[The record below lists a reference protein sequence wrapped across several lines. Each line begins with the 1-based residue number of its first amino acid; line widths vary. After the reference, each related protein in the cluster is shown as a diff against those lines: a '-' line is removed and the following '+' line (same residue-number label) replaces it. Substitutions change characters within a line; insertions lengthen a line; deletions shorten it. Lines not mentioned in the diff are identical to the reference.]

1 MSDEIVL
8 PGPIPR
14 VSVSPT
20 QEPVSLSEAKAHL
33 RVDHGHEDGRILG
46 LIQAAREMVEEDAQ
60 VALCP
65 QTLTIRLDA
74 FPRWEV
80 QLRKCPVNSISSI
93 TYVDAY
99 GTTQTL
105 ASSEYTLDAYS
116 RPARLTPAY
125 NEVWPATRHQIN
137 AITITATAGYT
148 SPASVPAM
156 AKQAIK
162 MLVAHWFENAETV
175 LIGTIS
181 KEIELSYRAII
192 SRFSWGGY
200 A

>member
-1 MSDEIVL
+1 MADEIVL

-14 VSVSPT
+14 VSTSPV
-20 QEPVSLSEAKAHL
+20 QEPVSVSEMKAHL
-33 RVDHGHEDGRILG
+33 RVDHNHEDDRIAG
-46 LIQAAREMVEEDAQ
+46 LIQAAREMVEEDSQ

-65 QTLTIRLDA
+65 QTLTFRLDA
-74 FPRWEV
+74 FPSWELC
-80 QLRKCPVNSISSI
+80 LRKCPINAISSI
-93 TYVDAY
+93 TYVDAD

-105 ASSEYTLDAYS
+105 SASDYTLDAYS

-125 NEVWPATRHQIN
+125 NEIWPATRHQIN
-137 AITITATAGYT
+137 AVTITATAGYT
-148 SPASVPAM
+148 SPSSVPAM

-162 MLVAHWFENAETV
+162 MLVAHWYENPEAV
-175 LIGTIS
+175 LVGATS
-181 KEIELSYRAII
+181 KEVELSYRAII

>member
-14 VSVSPT
+14 VTTSPT
-20 QEPVSLSEAKAHL
+20 QEPVSVSDMKSHL
-33 RVDHGHEDGRILG
+33 RVDHGHEDGRIADM
-46 LIQAAREMVEEDAQ
+46 IQAAREMVEEDAQ

-65 QTLTIRLDA
+65 QTLTIYLDA

-80 QLRKCPVNSISSI
+80 CLRKCPVNAISSI
-93 TYVDAY
+93 TYVDSD

-105 ASSEYTLDAYS
+105 SASEYTFDAAS
-116 RPARLTPAY
+116 KPARLTPAY
-125 NEVWPATRHQIN
+125 GETWPVTRPQVN
-137 AITITATAGYT
+137 AVAITATAGYT
-148 SPASVPAM
+148 SPSSIPAM

-162 MLVAHWFENAETV
+162 MLVAHWYENRETV

-181 KEIELSYRAII
+181 KELELSYKAII